1 MRSGTKINGLVFMG
15 EGAYNFGHA
24 PCRGVWSPGQ
34 QSMMNELPLAMQQEI
49 SMSDIYPTIVQV

>member
-1 MRSGTKINGLVFMG
+1 MG
-15 EGAYNFGHA
+15 EAAYNFGHA